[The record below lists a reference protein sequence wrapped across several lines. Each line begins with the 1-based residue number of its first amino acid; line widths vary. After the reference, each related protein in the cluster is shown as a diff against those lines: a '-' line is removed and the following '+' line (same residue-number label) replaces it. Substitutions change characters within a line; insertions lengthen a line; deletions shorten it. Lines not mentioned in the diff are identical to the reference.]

1 MLLTGM
7 IPPSAVVVLLF
18 LSPSAALYPPARAPS
33 STAQLPAG
41 SKTNQPFS
49 LTTEA
54 SAVCITERCR
64 KGSRPAVSLSDFLKT
79 QSPSSLAKG
88 LQKLN
93 PSIQAAAGEDKEVLL
108 VEFEPCIFLG
118 PRALNLWAK
127 PKMVLWLRR
136 KGSSLV
142 CEGHVLGAA
151 AADNHPVLVS
161 ALDMKARLTASEAP
175 PTRTSKAAADTPLA
189 L

>member
-1 MLLTGM
+1 M
-7 IPPSAVVVLLF
+7 PPPGAFVGLLF
-18 LSPSAALYPPARAPS
+18 LSHSAALYPPARAPS

-41 SKTNQPFS
+41 SQTNQPFS

-93 PSIQAAAGEDKEVLL
+93 PSIQADKEVLL
-108 VEFEPCIFLG
+108 VEFERCIFLG

>member
-1 MLLTGM
+1 MLVQVW
-7 IPPSAVVVLLF
+7 SVLVFQLVLNLAETFVAIFIGTNIFLF
-18 LSPSAALYPPARAPS
+18 HP
-33 STAQLPAG
+33 T
-41 SKTNQPFS
+41 
-49 LTTEA
+49 
-54 SAVCITERCR
+54 
-64 KGSRPAVSLSDFLKT
+64 VSIIIC
-79 QSPSSLAKG
+79 
-88 LQKLN
+88 LN
-93 PSIQAAAGEDKEVLL
+93 VLL